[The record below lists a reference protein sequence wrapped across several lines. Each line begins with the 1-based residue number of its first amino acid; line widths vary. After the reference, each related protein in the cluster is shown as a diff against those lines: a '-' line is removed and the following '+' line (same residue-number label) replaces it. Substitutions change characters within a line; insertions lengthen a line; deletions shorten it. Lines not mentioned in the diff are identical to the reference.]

1 VIKKLLHHHVSLGV
15 LEDDSDIT
23 SRLIR
28 LAQLIHSAFFCLLLQ
43 NVTVSSTVT

>member
-28 LAQLIHSAFFCLLLQ
+28 LAVCAKDKLL
-43 NVTVSSTVT
+43 V